1 MKLLLIEDEKELALS
16 IQKYLT
22 DKDFVCEW
30 VYNKKDAIEKISIY
44 DYDCILLDLM
54 LPDGNGFDILK
65 ELKHQNKTE
74 GIIIISANET
84 LATRIEGFEIGA
96 DDYLTKPFHLSE
108 LLVRIQALIRR
119 RYFKGSNI
127 VSFNEIHID
136 ILSKTVK
143 VNNNKIDTTK
153 KEIDLLLYLI
163 GNENRVL
170 SKSAIA
176 EHLSGDMADML
187 DNHAVIDADRGG
199 EAGTVNISHGDGVA
213 VGTTKAEAAIFEDGL
228 SKPAASLFTA
238 HCLTCRWHIF
248 LSALGSNARA
258 LCAAMAEFTLLNR
271 LKRFC
276 KTCSAP
282 DPRRLFQCRACG

>member
-30 VYNKKDAIEKISIY
+30 VNNTKDALDKIFIY

-54 LPDGNGFDILK
+54 LPDGNGFKILK
-65 ELKHQNKTE
+65 ELKQQNKAE
-74 GIIIISANET
+74 GIIIISAKET
-84 LATRIEGFEIGA
+84 LETRIEGFNLGA

-119 RYFKGSNI
+119 KNFKGSNI
-127 VSFNEIHID
+127 VAFNEIYID

-143 VNNNKIDTTK
+143 VDNNKIDITK

-187 DNHAVIDADRGG
+187 DNHDFVYAHIKNLKKKLNDAGSRDYIKS
-199 EAGTVNISHGDGVA
+199 VY
-213 VGTTKAEAAIFEDGL
+213 GL
-228 SKPAASLFTA
+228 GYK
-238 HCLTCRWHIF
+238 WK
-248 LSALGSNARA
+248 N
-258 LCAAMAEFTLLNR
+258 E
-271 LKRFC
+271 
-276 KTCSAP
+276 
-282 DPRRLFQCRACG
+282 

>member
-1 MKLLLIEDEKELALS
+1 MKVLLIEDEKELALS

-22 DKDFVCEW
+22 NNDFVCQW
-30 VYNKKDAIEKISIY
+30 VDNAKAAIYKISIY

-54 LPDGNGFDILK
+54 LPDGNGFEILK
-65 ELKHQNKTE
+65 ELKRQNKTE
-74 GIIIISANET
+74 GVIIISAKET
-84 LATRIEGFEIGA
+84 LETRIEGFNLGA

-119 RYFKGSNI
+119 KNFKGNNL
-127 VSFNEIHID
+127 VAFNEIEID

-143 VNNNKIDTTK
+143 VNNKKIDTTK

-187 DNHAVIDADRGG
+187 DNHDFVYAHIKNLKKKLNDAG
-199 EAGTVNISHGDGVA
+199 SGDYIKSVY
-213 VGTTKAEAAIFEDGL
+213 GL
-228 SKPAASLFTA
+228 GYK
-238 HCLTCRWHIF
+238 WK
-248 LSALGSNARA
+248 N
-258 LCAAMAEFTLLNR
+258 E
-271 LKRFC
+271 
-276 KTCSAP
+276 
-282 DPRRLFQCRACG
+282 

>member
-22 DKDFVCEW
+22 NNDFVCQW
-30 VYNKKDAIEKISIY
+30 VDNAKAAIDKISIY

-54 LPDGNGFDILK
+54 LPDGNGFEILK
-65 ELKHQNKTE
+65 ELKDQNKAE
-74 GIIIISANET
+74 GIIIISAKET
-84 LATRIEGFEIGA
+84 LETRIEGFNLGA

-119 RYFKGSNI
+119 KNFKGSNI

-136 ILSKTVK
+136 ILSKIVK
-143 VNNNKIDTTK
+143 VNNKKIDTTK

-187 DNHAVIDADRGG
+187 DNHDFVYAHIKNLKKKLNDAG
-199 EAGTVNISHGDGVA
+199 SGDYIKSVY
-213 VGTTKAEAAIFEDGL
+213 GL
-228 SKPAASLFTA
+228 GYK
-238 HCLTCRWHIF
+238 WK
-248 LSALGSNARA
+248 N
-258 LCAAMAEFTLLNR
+258 E
-271 LKRFC
+271 
-276 KTCSAP
+276 
-282 DPRRLFQCRACG
+282 

>member
-1 MKLLLIEDEKELALS
+1 MKLLLIEDQKELALS

-65 ELKHQNKTE
+65 ELKHQNKAE
-74 GIIIISANET
+74 GIIIISAKET
-84 LATRIEGFEIGA
+84 LETRIEGFEIGA

-119 RYFKGSNI
+119 KNFNGNNI
-127 VSFNEIHID
+127 VVFNEISID

-143 VNNNKIDTTK
+143 VNNKLIEITK

-187 DNHAVIDADRGG
+187 DNHDFVYAHIKNLKKKLYDAG
-199 EAGTVNISHGDGVA
+199 SGDYIKSVY
-213 VGTTKAEAAIFEDGL
+213 GL
-228 SKPAASLFTA
+228 GYK
-238 HCLTCRWHIF
+238 W
-248 LSALGSNARA
+248 NN
-258 LCAAMAEFTLLNR
+258 E
-271 LKRFC
+271 
-276 KTCSAP
+276 
-282 DPRRLFQCRACG
+282 

>member
-22 DKDFVCEW
+22 NKDFVCEW
-30 VYNKKDAIEKISIY
+30 VYNKKYAIDKISIY
-44 DYDCILLDLM
+44 EYDCILLDLM

-65 ELKHQNKTE
+65 ELKRQNKTE
-74 GIIIISANET
+74 GVIIISAKET
-84 LATRIEGFEIGA
+84 LETRIEGFEIGA

-119 RYFKGSNI
+119 KNFNGNNI
-127 VSFNEIHID
+127 ITFNEINID
-136 ILSKTVK
+136 ILSKIVK
-143 VNNNKIDTTK
+143 VNNRAVDITK

-187 DNHAVIDADRGG
+187 DNHDFVYAHIKNLKKKLNDAG
-199 EAGTVNISHGDGVA
+199 SGDYIKSVY
-213 VGTTKAEAAIFEDGL
+213 GL
-228 SKPAASLFTA
+228 GYK
-238 HCLTCRWHIF
+238 WK
-248 LSALGSNARA
+248 N
-258 LCAAMAEFTLLNR
+258 E
-271 LKRFC
+271 
-276 KTCSAP
+276 
-282 DPRRLFQCRACG
+282 